1 VAKKLYVGSL
11 PYTVTDEELGA
22 LFAQFGQVTS
32 AIVIKNKFTGRSKG
46 FGFVEFGDDAAADK
60 AIAELNGKDYQ
71 GRGLVVNEARPLQP
85 REPRQ

>member
-1 VAKKLYVGSL
+1 MAKKLYVGSL